1 MDPSTGGA
9 PGGAASPVP
18 DSTASPTT
26 ASPAVAG
33 NAPATADSTPVD
45 PPADPDGIGDPL
57 FPALGNPGLDVQHY
71 DLDLT
76 YDHAS
81 KHVTANLGIDVRFT
95 EDRAEFTLDSSG
107 PQIDSVTV
115 DGAPATFQSG
125 CDELRIAPRQPEA
138 QGVVAH
144 VQVHYH
150 FTGDASGGGF
160 PPSGWF
166 NTEGGSYVLD
176 EPDGARRWLPSN
188 DHPSDKATF
197 HVTIHVP
204 AGVTGVAN
212 GALVAHTTA
221 GGVDTWVWD
230 EDQPMATYL
239 IQLLTG
245 DYAIIDGTGPHGL
258 PLTSAVLRS
267 DVARMTPLVDAIG
280 SQIAQLEQFFG
291 PYPLA
296 RYGLA
301 IGDSDPEVAMETQE
315 RSQFSDRSLTG
326 DLGTDRIVLVHELS
340 HQWFGDAVTPQRW
353 SDVWL
358 NESFAT
364 YGEWLAEFQ
373 PSRSASGDAVEAA
386 AADALRLRPPG
397 ATADPTVAELFGI
410 DVYAG
415 GAVALEALRLTIG
428 DDEFFDLL
436 QRWVADNAGRSR
448 STADFIALAEQISGT
463 DLTTFFHDW
472 IYSVQPPKKLP
483 RAAGVPAASTPP
495 PVPSTGG

>member
-1 MDPSTGGA
+1 MPASTVSPDTAPDPALDPS
-9 PGGAASPVP
+9 
-18 DSTASPTT
+18 
-26 ASPAVAG
+26 
-33 NAPATADSTPVD
+33 
-45 PPADPDGIGDPL
+45 ADPDGIGDTL
-57 FPALGNPGLDVQHY
+57 FPGLGNPGLDVQHY
-71 DLDLT
+71 DLDLS

-81 KHVTANLGIDVRFT
+81 TKVSANLGIDVRFT
-95 EDRAEFTLDSSG
+95 EDRAQFTLDSSG
-107 PQIDSVTV
+107 PQIDAVTV
-115 DGAPATFQSG
+115 DGAPAQFDSG
-125 CDELRIAPRQPEA
+125 GDELRITPPQPEA
-138 QGVVAH
+138 KGVLAH

-150 FTGDASGGGF
+150 FTGDESGGGF

-166 NTEGGSYVLD
+166 NTAGGSYVLD
-176 EPDGARRWLPSN
+176 EPDGARRWLPSD

-204 AGVTGVAN
+204 TGVTGVAN

-230 EDQPMATYL
+230 EDRPMATYL

-245 DYAIIDGTGPHGL
+245 DYAIIDATGPHGL

-267 DVARMTPLVDAIG
+267 DVARMTPLVDGIG
-280 SQIAQLEQFFG
+280 DQIAVLEQFFG
-291 PYPLA
+291 PYPLE

-301 IGDSDPEVAMETQE
+301 IGDSDAQVAMETQE
-315 RSQFSDRSLTG
+315 RSQFSDHSLTG
-326 DLGTDRIVLVHELS
+326 DPAADRSVLAHELS
-340 HQWFGDAVTPQRW
+340 HQWFGDAVTPRHW

-373 PSRSASGDAVEAA
+373 SSRSASGDAVQAV
-386 AADALRLRPPG
+386 AADALSHRPPG
-397 ATADPTVAELFGI
+397 ATADPTVDALFGT
-410 DVYAG
+410 DVYTG

-436 QRWVADNAGRSR
+436 QRWVTDNTGTSR
-448 STADFIALAEQISGT
+448 STADFVALAEQVSGT

-472 IYSVQPPKKLP
+472 IYSVQPPKQLP
-483 RAAGVPAASTPP
+483 KPARVPATGTSPTTSTSAAA
-495 PVPSTGG
+495 VPTTGG